1 MTEETPSSTLSR
13 LLMGAQVSQAIHV
26 AADIGIADL
35 LSDGPRTS
43 EQLAAETDAH
53 ADSLYRLLRALASV
67 GVLREDEQQRFAL
80 TPVGELLRPDVP
92 GSLHGWAAFVGRPY
106 IRAAW
111 SELEHSIRTGE
122 TAFRHVHG
130 TDVWSYRAE
139 HPEESEIFDRAME
152 SLTGALNRALLDAY
166 DFGRFETV
174 VDVGGG
180 NGALLAALLGHYP
193 AMRGILFDQPHVVAN
208 AHSTFDAAG
217 VVDRCKVVAGSF
229 FEEVPAGGDAYA
241 MKSILH
247 DWDDPEAGA
256 ILRVCRSAMAD
267 AARLLLVERIV
278 GAVNED
284 PRTKFSDLNM
294 LVAPGGRER
303 TIEEWRTLLEPAGF
317 GLVGTTPTA
326 SGLAV
331 IEARAS

>member
-1 MTEETPSSTLSR
+1 MEEAPAPTLMR
-13 LLMGAQVSQAIHV
+13 LLAGAQVSQAIHV
-26 AADIGIADL
+26 AATLGVADL
-35 LSDGPRTS
+35 LSAGPRAS
-43 EQLAAETDAH
+43 DELAAETGAH
-53 ADSLYRLLRALASV
+53 AGSLYRLLRALAAV
-67 GVLREDEQQRFAL
+67 GVLHEDEQRRFAL

-139 HPEESEIFDRAME
+139 HPGESEIFDRAME
-152 SLTGALNRALLDAY
+152 SLTGSLNRALLDAY

-180 NGALLAALLGHYP
+180 NGALLSALLGAYP
-193 AMRGILFDQPHVVAN
+193 AMRGILFDQQHVVAN
-208 AHSTFDAAG
+208 ARSTLDAAG
-217 VVDRCKVVAGSF
+217 VADRCTVVAGSF

-256 ILRVCRSAMAD
+256 ILRVCRGAMAD
-267 AARLLLVERIV
+267 GARLLLVERVV
-278 GAVNED
+278 GAANED

-303 TIEEWRTLLEPAGF
+303 TIEEWGALLASADF
-317 GLVGTTPTA
+317 RLDDATPTA
-326 SGLAV
+326 SGFFV
-331 IEARAS
+331 VEAEPS

>member
-1 MTEETPSSTLSR
+1 MTEEAPVSTLGR

-26 AADIGIADL
+26 AAKLGIADL

-43 EQLAAETDAH
+43 EELAAETGAH
-53 ADSLYRLLRALASV
+53 AESLYRLLRALASV
-67 GVLREDEQQRFAL
+67 DVFREDEEQRFAL

-111 SELEHSIRTGE
+111 SDLEHSIRTGE

-139 HPEESEIFDRAME
+139 YPEESEIFDRAME
-152 SLTGALNRALLDAY
+152 SLTGSSNRALLDAY
-166 DFGRFETV
+166 DFARFETV
-174 VDVGGG
+174 ADVGGG

-208 AHSTFDAAG
+208 ARSTLAAAG
-217 VVDRCKVVAGSF
+217 VAGRCTVVAGSF
-229 FEEVPAGGDAYA
+229 FEEVPTGADAYA

-256 ILRVCRSAMAD
+256 ILRVCRSAMA
-267 AARLLLVERIV
+267 ASARLLLVERIV
-278 GAVNED
+278 GAANED

-303 TIEEWRTLLEPAGF
+303 TIEEWRTLLESAGF
-317 GLVGTTPTA
+317 ALDGTTPTA
-326 SGLAV
+326 SGLSV
-331 IEARAS
+331 LEARLS